1 MARILVTGAA
11 GFIGSHTVERAIAG
25 GHDVLALD
33 NFNSYYN
40 PGIKRRNAREVLE
53 RSGSR
58 ILELDLNECE
68 LDGLLDGFEAV
79 IHLAGQPGVRA
90 SWDTFET
97 YVRDNISATERLL
110 RASHKAGVRRFVYAS
125 SSSVYG
131 NAQSYPV
138 DESFPTVPFSPYGVT
153 KLAGEHLVRAY
164 SANFGLRSVCLRY
177 FTVYGPRQRPDMAFN
192 RLIRSALTN
201 EPFVLNGDG
210 SQIRDFTFV
219 GDAAEANLRSVEV
232 DLDRD
237 AVLNISGGSSVSMAD
252 VISMIR
258 QVAGREPNVQQTSAV
273 AGDVFRTGG
282 DSQLAQLLMNW
293 QSKVGI
299 EEGIQRQFSFQ
310 RSAMVKDWHT

>member
-1 MARILVTGAA
+1 MTRILVTGAA

-25 GHDVLALD
+25 GHDVVALD
-33 NFNSYYN
+33 NFNPYYD
-40 PGIKRRNAREVLE
+40 PGIKSRNAREVLE
-53 RSGSR
+53 RSGVR

-68 LDGLLDGFEAV
+68 LDELVDGFEAV

-97 YVRDNISATERLL
+97 YVRDNVSATERLL
-110 RASHKAGVRRFVYAS
+110 RASHKAGVSRFVYAS

-138 DESFPTVPFSPYGVT
+138 DESFPTVPFSPYGVS

-192 RLIRSALTN
+192 LLIRSALTN

-219 GDAAEANLRSVEV
+219 GDVADANLRSVEV

-237 AVLNISGGSSVSMAD
+237 AVLNISGGSSVSMAH

-258 QVAGREPNVQQTSAV
+258 QVAGREPNVQKSSAV
-273 AGDVFRTGG
+273 AGDVFQTGG
-282 DSQLAQLLMNW
+282 DSSAAQAFLGWTPVVNLMDGLSS
-293 QSKVGI
+293 Q
-299 EEGIQRQFSFQ
+299 
-310 RSAMVKDWHT
+310 MVA